1 MPEFSIRFLTKEQKR
16 IIQFRNKQN
25 KNKVKQRKKRSQNR
39 MTGKAVTQK
48 ELAEA
53 VAVELI
59 PIEQKLMT
67 PDERARYFFEE
78 MHKSDKAQQV
88 VYGVNKKLNY

>member
-25 KNKVKQRKKRSQNR
+25 KNKVKQRKQRT
-39 MTGKAVTQK
+39 TGKRAKLQ
-48 ELAEA
+48 EQA

-78 MHKSDKAQQV
+78 MHKSDNAQQV